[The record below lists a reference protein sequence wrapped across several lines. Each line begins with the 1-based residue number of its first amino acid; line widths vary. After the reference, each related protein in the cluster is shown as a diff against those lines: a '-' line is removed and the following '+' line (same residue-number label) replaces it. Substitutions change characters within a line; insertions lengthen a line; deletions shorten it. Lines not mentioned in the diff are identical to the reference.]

1 MDRTSPILDALT
13 TRIKQRLLSA
23 TLLQPERSWYLHE
36 LAKHLHIAPSSV
48 QHELRLFASAGLLT
62 RRKHGNRVYY
72 QADTNSPVFRA
83 LSELLLKTAGLVEV
97 LKTALEPLAPKLDL
111 AFVYG
116 SVAAGEE
123 RPSSDVDLM
132 LIGRTPLSEVAAALR
147 AAESEIGRSINPTVY
162 TSQEFL
168 RKVKEG
174 QHFLTSVLETEL
186 VFIQGT
192 AADLEKLTRRSP
204 GKTAQDKPRRAA
216 RPQRRRRAGPKRRK
230 SS

>member
-23 TLLQPERSWYLHE
+23 TLLQPERSWYMHE

-62 RRKHGNRVYY
+62 RREHGNRVYY

-83 LSELLLKTAGLVEV
+83 LAGLLLRTSGLAQV
-97 LKTALEPLAPKLDL
+97 LKTALRPLASKLDV
-111 AFVYG
+111 AFIYG
-116 SVAAGEE
+116 SVASGEE
-123 RPSSDVDLM
+123 GPSSDVDLM
-132 LIGRTPLSEVAAALR
+132 IVCHAPLSEIAAALR
-147 AAESEIGRSINPTVY
+147 AAEDEIGRSINPTVY

-168 RKVKEG
+168 KKVREG

-186 VFIQGT
+186 IFIHGT
-192 AADLEKLTRRSP
+192 AADLDRLTGRSP
-204 GKTAQDKPRRAA
+204 AGSSEFQTTPRGPDADYRFLRSSLRA
-216 RPQRRRRAGPKRRK
+216 
-230 SS
+230 